1 MGTVEVAPIIAVEN
15 LTVTHRS
22 HLNARQTQVALR
34 DLSLSVQHGERIAL
48 IGESGSGKSSFALA
62 VAGVGKI
69 SSGTVRVLDE
79 TLSKDSPILRRRRAD
94 VQMIMQDPY
103 SCLDPRQTIGAGLYE
118 LHRLHPQRTQW
129 IDVNGLLELVALRE
143 TLRSRY
149 PHELSGGQLQRVAI
163 ARALFLQPKV
173 LIADE
178 PTSALDVSVQAQIL
192 KLLAELQSKLGIT
205 LITVTH
211 HLAVVD
217 QVADRVFVLQRGELV
232 EHGPVSSVLYRPT
245 KPYTKALL
253 NALPGKALSDYR
265 ASMHTGTLS
274 PDFHRG
280 QTH

>member
-1 MGTVEVAPIIAVEN
+1 VGPVIAVDN
-15 LTVTHRS
+15 LTVSYRS
-22 HLNARQTQVALR
+22 HLDARQSHVALR
-34 DLSLSVQHGERIAL
+34 DISLSVQQGERIAL

-79 TLSKDSPILRRRRAD
+79 TLSKENPVLRRRRPD

-103 SCLDPRQTIGAGLYE
+103 SSLDPRQTIGAGLFE
-118 LHRLHPQRTQW
+118 VRRLHPQRTAW

-143 TLRSRY
+143 NLRGRY
-149 PHELSGGQLQRVAI
+149 PHELSGGQLQRVGI

-192 KLLAELQSKLGIT
+192 KLMAELQKKLGIT

-217 QVADRVFVLQRGELV
+217 RVADRVFVLQRGDLV
-232 EHGPVSSVLYRPT
+232 EHGPVASVLHRPT

-253 NALPGKALSDYR
+253 NALPGRTLAEYR
-265 ASMHTGTLS
+265 AARPTGTPLSSS
-274 PDFHRG
+274 PDSNKG
-280 QTH
+280 QPH